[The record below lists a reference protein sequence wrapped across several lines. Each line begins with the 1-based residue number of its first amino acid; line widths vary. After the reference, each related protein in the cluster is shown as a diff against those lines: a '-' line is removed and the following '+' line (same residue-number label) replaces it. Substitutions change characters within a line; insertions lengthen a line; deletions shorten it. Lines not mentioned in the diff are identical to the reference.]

1 MTKVE
6 RLDQRCARTLDE
18 AGEEKATLFLG
29 GAEAA
34 RAAEREAERAERL
47 KLIEAMS
54 RVAGA
59 RDAEKAE
66 WQATVEGLTGELA
79 TARAALSDA
88 RRETLEAIDAAA
100 KAREAREN
108 DRVLY
113 QTDRTSWAHDKRQLE
128 IKLAALRKEAARGWL
143 SRLVRGAGA
152 V

>member
-1 MTKVE
+1 MAAMTKVE

-88 RRETLEAIDAAA
+88 RRET
-100 KAREAREN
+100 REAREN